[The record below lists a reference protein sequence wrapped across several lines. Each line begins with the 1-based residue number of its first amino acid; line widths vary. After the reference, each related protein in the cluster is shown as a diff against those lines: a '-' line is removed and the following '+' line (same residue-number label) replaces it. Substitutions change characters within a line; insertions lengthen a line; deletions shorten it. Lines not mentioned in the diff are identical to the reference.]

1 MKVEIKKVEKTEDEK
16 AVIETRQ
23 MTLNVRRAADLL
35 RSEEMTLTGIR
46 DDNTYEI
53 PAHLVYYIER
63 DDQHTRIHTK
73 KYVFDTEERFQD
85 LQKRMDEQFLKC
97 TKNCIVNV
105 HKMMSVKSNGS
116 HRLRATLLNGE
127 TLELDRTCVPELKQ
141 ILGIS
146 GGAR

>member
-35 RSEEMTLTGIR
+35 RSEEMALTGTR
-46 DDNTYEI
+46 EDNTYEI
-53 PAHLVYYIER
+53 PAHLIYYIDR
-63 DDQHTRIHTK
+63 DEQNTRIHTK
-73 KYVFDTEERFQD
+73 KYVFVTEERLQD
-85 LQKRMDEQFLKC
+85 LQRRMDEQFLKC
-97 TKNCIVNV
+97 SKNCIVNV
-105 HKMMSVKSNGS
+105 HKMQSVKSNGS

-127 TLELDRTCVPELKQ
+127 IVEMDRGCVPELKQ

>member
-1 MKVEIKKVEKTEDEK
+1 MIVDIKKVERAEDEK

-35 RSEEMTLTGIR
+35 RAEEMTLSGVR
-46 DDNTYEI
+46 EDKMYDI
-53 PAHLVYYIER
+53 PVHLIYYIER
-63 DDQHTRIHTK
+63 DDQRTRIHTK
-73 KYVFDTEERFQD
+73 KTVFDTEERLQD
-85 LQKRMDEQFLKC
+85 LWKRMDEQFLRC
-97 TKNCIVNV
+97 GRNCIINV
-105 HKMMSVKSNGS
+105 HKIQSVKSSGS
-116 HRLRATLLNGE
+116 RRLRATLLNGE

>member
-1 MKVEIKKVEKTEDEK
+1 MKVEIKKVEKAEEEK

-35 RSEEMTLTGIR
+35 RSEEMTLTGVR
-46 DDNTYEI
+46 EDNTYEI

-73 KYVFDTEERFQD
+73 KAVFDTEERFQD
-85 LQKRMDEQFLKC
+85 LLKRMDEQFLKC
-97 TKNCIVNV
+97 SKNCIVNV
-105 HKMMSVKSNGS
+105 QKLQSVKSNGS

-127 TLELDRTCVPELKQ
+127 TLEMDRGCVPELKQ

>member
-1 MKVEIKKVEKTEDEK
+1 MKVEIKKVEKAEEEK

-46 DDNTYEI
+46 EDNTYEI
-53 PAHLVYYIER
+53 PAHLIYYIEK

-73 KYVFDTEERFQD
+73 KTVFETEERLQE

-97 TKNCIVNV
+97 SKNCIVNV
-105 HKMMSVKSNGS
+105 HKLQSVKSNGS

-127 TLELDRTCVPELKQ
+127 TLDLDRSCVPELKQ